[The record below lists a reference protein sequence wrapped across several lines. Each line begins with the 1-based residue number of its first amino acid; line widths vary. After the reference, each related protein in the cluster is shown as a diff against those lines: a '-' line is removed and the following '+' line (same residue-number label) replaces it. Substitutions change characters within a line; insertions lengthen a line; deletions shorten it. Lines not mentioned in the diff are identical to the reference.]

1 MAKAKAEAVA
11 VATLDRQEAEAMAK
25 AEDSVLQP
33 LSRSWDSATLQA
45 LAKAAP
51 LPLQMAVAVASAR
64 PWDWEPPAA
73 DAWAK
78 AAPKL
83 WLAEPPPWELRAGVL
98 GGGGGGRRRGCNGQP
113 HAGCGWGRLWFQ
125 RAAFRQWC
133 RWLHRARGAES
144 VQRGIASERATVTPT
159 PGMAIVKVHHEG
171 GQPACS
177 SHGLGNSS

>member
-98 GGGGGGRRRGCNGQP
+98 GGGGGAGAEDAMGSRTQAAVGVVCGFSVQHLGSGAGGCTVRG
-113 HAGCGWGRLWFQ
+113 AQ
-125 RAAFRQWC
+125 RAC
-133 RWLHRARGAES
+133 S
-144 VQRGIASERATVTPT
+144 VGLPASAQQSLRHLAW
-159 PGMAIVKVHHEG
+159 
-171 GQPACS
+171 QS
-177 SHGLGNSS
+177 